1 MLRRRLQI
9 GRIVRPRGTAA
20 WFWRSEA
27 RGWRDPT
34 TVAAAQRAFAAS
46 PNTDE
51 AGVVR
56 VNVWASPRCASTS
69 LMYAFAQRSD
79 TAVFDEPLYA
89 HYLANINPSAFRPY
103 RAEVLREQDN
113 DGNAV
118 VRDLILAP
126 PSPGGARVRFFKHMA
141 KHLQLLDHAFLAST
155 RNVILCRHPAEILA
169 SWSATLGDTHTSVRD
184 IGLDQQMALLELLRG
199 VGQEPIVVVNDTLV
213 RRPEGTLRALC
224 AALGIEY
231 EPGMTRWAKGGRP
244 EDGLWAKHW
253 YHNTHASTG
262 FSASARTA
270 GRPPLP
276 EKLRAEVDAI
286 VPAFS
291 KLERLQ
297 VRPEP
302 LLPDERNRHIWVHVG
317 GKLVPRGEAKV
328 SVFDSSVQG
337 GDAVWEGLRVYDG
350 TVFALDEHIE
360 RLINSARALAFE
372 HVPAAAEIAQAV
384 FDTLHKNGMYDEAHV
399 RLTLT
404 RGDKVTSG
412 MSPTNNQSGPC
423 LIVLAEWKPLMDS
436 SGQAVGAMTPQR
448 LVTSSIRRN
457 TPACLDSKIH
467 HNNLLNNILAK
478 IQANHAGADDALM
491 LDVHGFVSETNA
503 TNFFVVRKGVLIT
516 PHADACLP
524 VSSSSIIYILSYIAC
539 LPVLS
544 LDIICYILYHIL
556 LSYIS
561 YHI

>member
-103 RAEVLREQDN
+103 RAEVLRAQDN

-141 KHLQLLDHAFLAST
+141 KHLQLLDHGFLAST

-169 SWSATLGDTHTSVRD
+169 SWSATLGDAHTSVRD
-184 IGLDQQMALLELLRG
+184 IGLDQQMALLELLRS

-224 AALGIEY
+224 AALGIKY
-231 EPGMTRWAKGGRP
+231 EPGMTRCAQG
-244 EDGLWAKHW
+244 
-253 YHNTHASTG
+253 
-262 FSASARTA
+262 
-270 GRPPLP
+270 
-276 EKLRAEVDAI
+276 
-286 VPAFS
+286 
-291 KLERLQ
+291 
-297 VRPEP
+297 
-302 LLPDERNRHIWVHVG
+302 
-317 GKLVPRGEAKV
+317 
-328 SVFDSSVQG
+328 SVCCCMYLSMLC
-337 GDAVWEGLRVYDG
+337 A
-350 TVFALDEHIE
+350 ALGIE
-360 RLINSARALAFE
+360 
-372 HVPAAAEIAQAV
+372 
-384 FDTLHKNGMYDEAHV
+384 
-399 RLTLT
+399 
-404 RGDKVTSG
+404 
-412 MSPTNNQSGPC
+412 
-423 LIVLAEWKPLMDS
+423 
-436 SGQAVGAMTPQR
+436 
-448 LVTSSIRRN
+448 
-457 TPACLDSKIH
+457 
-467 HNNLLNNILAK
+467 
-478 IQANHAGADDALM
+478 
-491 LDVHGFVSETNA
+491 
-503 TNFFVVRKGVLIT
+503 
-516 PHADACLP
+516 
-524 VSSSSIIYILSYIAC
+524 
-539 LPVLS
+539 
-544 LDIICYILYHIL
+544 
-556 LSYIS
+556 
-561 YHI
+561 